1 MSASPTPEEAETGR
15 AAAQRPSG
23 IPLQAALLVLVAA
36 AFLAGIVPAGVMLQ
50 HWVGRELESRV
61 RADLALAPR
70 LLADRNTAVGD
81 AVMMHAKDVAH
92 AAGPGAAMAA
102 GDRDA
107 AVRAAE
113 DVARTFHSGGVAI
126 GADGAAWAGP
136 PAPARMVDA
145 TRRGEMP
152 VEVLADSSGMYL
164 VSIAAVENAGAWTG
178 AAGVAVPVDEAAA
191 GALAGLTRSDLV
203 VVTLPDGHLVASPAD
218 HSVARVFTGTSSTPS
233 YADVLALE
241 AESGRYLHAR
251 GAMNGATVVFVRDL
265 RRERQILGP
274 LRRALT
280 LTGAGALALALLL
293 GAVLARGIARPVR
306 VLAGAAGS
314 VQRGDF
320 GAPLARSPVR
330 EVTAVTGAFGEMR
343 AALAVRIEELRT
355 ANRLLEERQ
364 ARLTAL
370 QSELIQRERVAAGGR
385 VAAELAHEIRNPVA
399 SLRNCLELL
408 QRRLVDDPE
417 GREYAALAIDELLRM
432 HELAERMLHLNRPRD
447 PTVGACDAGEVA
459 REVAALARIGADAA
473 EVSVSVVADGPA
485 PAAIPPDALKQVLIN
500 LVQNARD
507 AVPHGLVMEII
518 VERTDGGV
526 RVTTCDNGPGI
537 PPEIRR
543 RVFDPFFTT
552 RATGGGVGL
561 GLFVVEGVVRG
572 HGGTVSVDDAPG
584 GGACFRITLPAVE
597 SLVPTPSG
605 PGAAEAVA

>member
-1 MSASPTPEEAETGR
+1 MAERKGV
-15 AAAQRPSG
+15 
-23 IPLQAALLVLVAA
+23 PLQVALLALVAA
-36 AFLAGIVPAGVMLQ
+36 AFLAGMVPAGMVLER
-50 HWVGRELESRV
+50 WVARELEARV

-70 LLADRNTAVGD
+70 LLADRNAAVGD

-92 AAGPGAAMAA
+92 AAALAPAVAG
-102 GDRDA
+102 GDRAA

-113 DVARTFHSGGVAI
+113 DVARTFHSGGVVA
-126 GADGAAWAGP
+126 GPDGAAWSGP
-136 PAPARMVDA
+136 RATPQMMEA

-164 VSIAAVENAGAWTG
+164 VSIAPVQHAGAWAG
-178 AAGVAVPVDEAAA
+178 AAGVAVPLDEAAA

-203 VVTLPDGHLVASPAD
+203 VVTLPDGRLVASPAD
-218 HSVARVFTGTSSTPS
+218 HPVAAAFAGGSSSPTYPGV
-233 YADVLALE
+233 YAMD

-251 GAMNGATVVFVRDL
+251 GPMKGATVFFVRDL
-265 RRERQILGP
+265 RREHAILGP
-274 LRRALT
+274 LRRALAF
-280 LTGAGALALALLL
+280 TGAGALALALLL

-306 VLAGAAGS
+306 VLASAAGS
-314 VQRGDF
+314 VSRGDF
-320 GAPLARSPVR
+320 GAPLAASPVR
-330 EVTAVTGAFGEMR
+330 EVAAVTGAFGSMR
-343 AALAVRIEELRT
+343 SALAVRIEELRT

-408 QRRLVDDPE
+408 QRRLVNDPE

-447 PTVGACDAGEVA
+447 PAVGRCDAAEVA
-459 REVAALARIGADAA
+459 REVAALSGIGAEGRV
-473 EVSVSVVADGPA
+473 EVSVAADGPA

-507 AVPHGLVMEII
+507 AVPRGLVMEII
-518 VERTDGGV
+518 VRREDGGV

-537 PPEIRR
+537 PQEIRR

-552 RATGGGVGL
+552 RATAGGVGL

-584 GGACFRITLPAVE
+584 GGACFRITLPAAVDE
-597 SLVPTPSG
+597 ARAPSAA
-605 PGAAEAVA
+605 PAAAEAVA